1 MPIFKKAKAADTAAT
16 LPRPEGPSVNI
27 LDIQKAFDNR
37 SERRQAE
44 HLRVI
49 YSMNG
54 TTGDVR
60 AAITWEALAQ
70 LRLEMQRAGK
80 SISERGVLDFVL
92 LPWIMEQLQSA
103 HDSNEHPPE
112 EGYTL
117 DFGPAPKPREVHEI
131 LVRFGL
137 LAA

>member
-1 MPIFKKAKAADTAAT
+1 MPIFKKTRTEAARSPAEA
-16 LPRPEGPSVNI
+16 PIVSI

-37 SERRQAE
+37 AERRQAE

-49 YSMNG
+49 YSIEG
-54 TTGDVR
+54 TTGEVR

-70 LRLEMQRAGK
+70 LRREMERAGK
-80 SISERGVLDFVL
+80 TISERGVLDFIL
-92 LPWIMEQLQSA
+92 LPWVMEQLQVSLEPA
-103 HDSNEHPPE
+103 ERPPL

-117 DFGPAPKPREVHEI
+117 DFGPAPKPRQVHEI

-137 LAA
+137 LTA